1 MASPSA
7 LEIRLDETTRQLEE
21 AKAYV
26 QICKRM
32 VDAEEKVKKQ
42 AEELEG
48 LKWKLDGMVVELAQ
62 AKLDEARLQHRVNT
76 DAGVS
81 QKLADATLAAAYSKK
96 AAEQAQAEAEK
107 LRADLAAAQA
117 EAQKLREELA
127 TAQQGEAQA
136 ELRQE
141 LAAAQAEAKQ
151 LRLDMAELE
160 EAAKADRAGL
170 KDALRSLA
178 ELQQPMPESLKRLAT
193 VPGGGAGEEAV
204 AGAGA
209 EGMPTKRGRVG

>member
-7 LEIRLDETTRQLEE
+7 LEIRLDETTRQLDE

-48 LKWKLDGMVVELAQ
+48 LKRKLGDTMVDLAQ
-62 AKLDEARLQHRVNT
+62 AQVRGYGDLSL
-76 DAGVS
+76 
-81 QKLADATLAAAYSKK
+81 KLADATLAAAYSKK

-209 EGMPTKRGRVG
+209 EGTKRGRVG